1 MKRNK
6 FPLFLLL
13 FCLLAGSLPVCA
25 QAAGPVDQD
34 RTASVTISYVNGKT
48 ALKGA
53 VFHVY
58 RVAEMDGLGEL
69 TETEAFRD
77 YPVDIRGEND
87 EAWKT
92 LAATLE
98 GYVLRDAVTPDR
110 SGETDKNGLLALPD
124 LPHGLYLVLSEEHRQ
139 GGRIYETIPFFVLLP
154 SRDRETDEWLYDVAV
169 ASKLNSRPTGGSGGG
184 GGGGGETL
192 TRKVLKVWND
202 EGSEDLR
209 PEEITVQLLRDG
221 KVFDTVTLTADNNWR
236 HTWTE
241 LDAEADWTVV
251 ENVPEGYTVE
261 VTREGVTFVI
271 TNTPEDVE
279 LPEDPTPVGPSGP
292 GDPPPVEL
300 PEEPVPGGPKLPQT
314 GQLWWP
320 VPALVSAGLL
330 LILAGLLRRRGA
342 ADEA

>member
-1 MKRNK
+1 MNRNRL
-6 FPLFLLL
+6 PLFLLL

-25 QAAGPVDQD
+25 QAAGPVEQNRPADL
-34 RTASVTISYVNGKT
+34 TISCVNNKT

-53 VFHVY
+53 AFHIY
-58 RVAEMDGLGEL
+58 QVAEMDGLGEL

-77 YPVDIRGEND
+77 YPVNIRGEND

-92 LAATLE
+92 MATTLE
-98 GYVLRDAVTPDR
+98 GYVLRDAVAPDY
-110 SGETDKNGLLALPD
+110 SGEIDENGLLTLAD
-124 LPHGLYLVLSEEHRQ
+124 LPHGLYLVLSDEHRQ
-139 GGRIYETIPFFVLLP
+139 GSRIYEAIPFLVLLP
-154 SRDRETDEWLYDVAV
+154 GRDRATDEWLYDVTV
-169 ASKLNSRPTGGSGGG
+169 TPKLNSRPTGGGGG
-184 GGGGGETL
+184 GGGDTL

-202 EGSEDLR
+202 EGGEDSR

-221 KVFDTVTLTADNNWR
+221 KVFDTVQLTADNNWR

-241 LDAEADWTVV
+241 LDAELDWTVV
-251 ENVPEGYTVE
+251 EKEPEGYTVE

-271 TNTPEDVE
+271 TNTPEDVDI
-279 LPEDPTPVGPSGP
+279 PEDPTPAGP
-292 GDPPPVEL
+292 GEPPTIEL
-300 PEEPVPGGPKLPQT
+300 PDEPVPGGPKLPQT

>member
-1 MKRNK
+1 VNRNK
-6 FPLFLLL
+6 LPLFLLL

-25 QAAGPVDQD
+25 QAAGPVDRNRAAD
-34 RTASVTISYVNGKT
+34 LTISYVNDKT

-53 VFHVY
+53 VFHIY
-58 RVAEMDGLGEL
+58 QVAEMDSLGKL

-92 LAATLE
+92 LATTLE

-110 SGETDKNGLLALPD
+110 SGETDKAGLLTLAD
-124 LPHGLYLVLSEEHRQ
+124 MPHGLYLVLSEEHQQ

-154 SRDRETDEWLYDVAV
+154 SRDRETDEWLYDVTV
-169 ASKLNSRPTGGSGGG
+169 TPKLNSRPNGGG
-184 GGGGGETL
+184 GGGGGSETL

-202 EGSEDLR
+202 EGSEELR

-241 LDAEADWTVV
+241 LDAELDWTVV
-251 ENVPEGYTVE
+251 EKEPEGYTVE

-279 LPEDPTPVGPSGP
+279 LPEPPTPVGPGE
-292 GDPPPVEL
+292 PPPVEL
-300 PEEPVPGGPKLPQT
+300 PDEPVPSGPKLPQT

-320 VPALVSAGLL
+320 VPTLVSAGLL